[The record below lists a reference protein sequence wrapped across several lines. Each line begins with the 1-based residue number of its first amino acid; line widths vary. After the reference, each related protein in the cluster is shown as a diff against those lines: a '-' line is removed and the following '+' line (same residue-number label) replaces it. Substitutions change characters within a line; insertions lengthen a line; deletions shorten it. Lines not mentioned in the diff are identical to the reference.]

1 MRPRNSLLLLSLFFF
16 VCLALRAQSHQ
27 QKPAAT
33 CATCHEKQA
42 LPQPAT
48 PMAHAMELPLHN
60 DVLAAH
66 PSLTYRKD
74 GYSYSVVTKNG
85 RSTYVVSDGTKTVTI
100 PIVWAMG
107 AQAQTWVLER
117 NGNLYESRVSYY
129 PFIHALEITTGD
141 EHLAPKNLE
150 EAIGRPIGMDEAKA
164 CFNCHSTN
172 ALHDH
177 QLDLK
182 AVHPGLACERCH
194 LGAQAHAAG
203 MLSGSASAPIPP
215 PLGKLR
221 SEDMSNFCGQCHRG
235 WETVVRAHWSGQA
248 DVRFQPYRLAN
259 SRCFNGA
266 DPRISCVACH
276 DPHKNVVRDISYYDA
291 KCLACHSPSAST
303 VATSTH
309 PKTCP
314 VAKSRC
320 ISCHM
325 PQESLPNGLLRFT
338 DHQIRIVK
346 PNEPYPN

>member
-1 MRPRNSLLLLSLFFF
+1 MRPRNSLLLLSLLF

-33 CATCHEKQA
+33 CATCHEEQA

-48 PMAHAMELPLHN
+48 PMAHAMELPSHN

-85 RSTYVVSDGTKTVTI
+85 RSTYVVSDGTKTVSI

-129 PFIHALEITTGD
+129 PSIHALEITTGD
-141 EHLAPKNLE
+141 EHMTPKNIE

-215 PLGKLR
+215 SLGKLQ
-221 SEDMSNFCGQCHRG
+221 SEDISNFCGQCHRS
-235 WETVVRAHWSGQA
+235 WETVVRAHWKARPTFASSLIVWPTADASTAPIPASVASPVTIRIRMLSGIFLTTMRNVWPAIVRPQQPPQYRRIRKPARLRSRDAQA
-248 DVRFQPYRLAN
+248 AICHRNRYRMAFCV
-259 SRCFNGA
+259 SRII
-266 DPRISCVACH
+266 R
-276 DPHKNVVRDISYYDA
+276 
-291 KCLACHSPSAST
+291 SAS
-303 VATSTH
+303 
-309 PKTCP
+309 
-314 VAKSRC
+314 
-320 ISCHM
+320 
-325 PQESLPNGLLRFT
+325 
-338 DHQIRIVK
+338 
-346 PNEPYPN
+346 